1 MSGYRNKWFQLVLLT
16 LALKSLKVIQLYG
29 IIEQERTY
37 KQHVRFSET
46 DMKSNSS
53 ARQALLLAPLSQIN
67 HARTSKQGV

>member
-1 MSGYRNKWFQLVLLT
+1 MVSARPSYLSVKIT
-16 LALKSLKVIQLYG
+16 KVIQLYG

-53 ARQALLLAPLSQIN
+53 ARQATRSTFTQ
-67 HARTSKQGV
+67 

>member
-1 MSGYRNKWFQLVLLT
+1 MVSARPSYLSVKIT
-16 LALKSLKVIQLYG
+16 KVIQLYG